1 MGVAYAESDPSG
13 EGAHSVEQ
21 DRSSIVRPER
31 ATSGG
36 FGVSKQ
42 FNNAFTQHGGTF
54 STKQVTNGRVI
65 GYSGQTRSSAVNW
78 DAGATSP
85 ATFNQST

>member
-1 MGVAYAESDPSG
+1 MSVAYAEPDPSG
-13 EGAHSVEQ
+13 EGSHRVEQ
-21 DRSSIVRPER
+21 DRSPNVRPER

-36 FGVSKQ
+36 FGISKQ

-54 STKQVTNGRVI
+54 ATKQVTGGRVI

-78 DAGATSP
+78 DAGATNP
-85 ATFNQST
+85 PNFKQ